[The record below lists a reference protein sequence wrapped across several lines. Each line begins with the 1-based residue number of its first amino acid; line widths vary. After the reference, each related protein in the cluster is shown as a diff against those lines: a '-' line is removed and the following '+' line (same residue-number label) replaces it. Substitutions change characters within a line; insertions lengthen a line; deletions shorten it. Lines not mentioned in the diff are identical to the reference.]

1 MLKDLTKEEEINSSK
16 VKDGYITEHDE
27 LEKNISAIGDAIDEM
42 YTMGITADASGN
54 EQQRALSELIA
65 KYKTFSKQLEV
76 TTGEVSNINIG
87 QLFIGNLKKNIS
99 SMKKKIAS
107 AMALVLNGL
116 KSSAIYKK
124 CAEVGS
130 VVSEKIGDG
139 ISKAKNFVVKALFG
153 VTRDAATDSAI
164 KTALKNAGKNLASSL
179 ASGFTAVKGFL
190 SKVWSAIDWMANF
203 DLASAQDAV
212 TSFCA
217 GIGDFFL
224 NDMQNI
230 PAFFDAAV
238 AAVGNMV
245 SGLISS
251 LPTIQANIGII
262 IDNIVAF
269 LVDDFPT
276 ILTQI
281 IQFVVAVVITVLE
294 HVGEIVSAVISIIPA
309 IIIALADALPEI
321 ISSIVNA
328 IPQIVEA
335 VVKAIPAI
343 IYALGVAFVDLC
355 KAIFSLAVGAG
366 DYIWQGI
373 VAGFEAA
380 GNWLYTY
387 IISPI
392 EGAFSAMC
400 DWIGGIFSK
409 IGDAIGYILKAPING
424 IIAAINWIIDQIN
437 KIRVDVDWLNIHVG
451 FDVPRL
457 SYLAKGTDNWKGGE
471 AIVGE
476 KGPELVDLPAGSVV
490 HPASETASLLSG
502 MSALRSGFMPS
513 LAFTSSGS
521 GNSSMS
527 VNVSP
532 TTVQIDGRTVGRI
545 VYEQIDRLAA
555 NS

>member
-1 MLKDLTKEEEINSSK
+1 
-16 VKDGYITEHDE
+16 
-27 LEKNISAIGDAIDEM
+27 
-42 YTMGITADASGN
+42 
-54 EQQRALSELIA
+54 
-65 KYKTFSKQLEV
+65 
-76 TTGEVSNINIG
+76 
-87 QLFIGNLKKNIS
+87 
-99 SMKKKIAS
+99 
-107 AMALVLNGL
+107 
-116 KSSAIYKK
+116 
-124 CAEVGS
+124 
-130 VVSEKIGDG
+130 
-139 ISKAKNFVVKALFG
+139 LFG

-179 ASGFTAVKGFL
+179 VSGFTAVKDFL
-190 SKVWSAIDWMANF
+190 SKTWSAIDWMATF
-203 DLASAQDAV
+203 DLASAQSAV
-212 TSFCA
+212 TKFCA
-217 GIGDFFL
+217 GLGDFFV
-224 NDMQNI
+224 NDLQNL

-238 AAVGNMV
+238 DAVDNMV
-245 SGLISS
+245 SGLVSA
-251 LPTIQANIGII
+251 LPTIKKNIGII
-262 IDNIVAF
+262 IKKIVSYLKGDGF
-269 LVDDFPT
+269 KELLKLVIYLIVSIAEA
-276 ILTQI
+276 ILENLGDI
-281 IQFVVAVVITVLE
+281 VDAVLE
-294 HVGEIVSAVISIIPA
+294 VIPE

-321 ISSIVNA
+321 VSAIVRA
-328 IPQIVEA
+328 IPQIVVA

-366 DYIWQGI
+366 DYIWKGI

-400 DWIGGIFSK
+400 DWIGGIFGK
-409 IGDAIGYILKAPING
+409 IGDAIGSILKAPING

-437 KIRVDVDWLNIHVG
+437 KIRIDIDWLNIHVG
-451 FDVPRL
+451 FSLGHID
-457 SYLAKGTDNWKGGE
+457 YLAKGTDNWKGGE

-490 HPASETASLLSG
+490 HPATETASLLSG

-513 LAFTSSGS
+513 LAFASSGS